1 MRISSAGEMEVEK
14 IFSVCHAESRRGA
27 CPALQPAARVGQT
40 ARRAL
45 NWTGGCAGL
54 QFHLPRFASMHYTQP
69 FAAECREAA
78 TFEYVRQASAVIE

>member
-14 IFSVCHAESRRGA
+14 IFSVCHADSLRLPRFATCG
-27 CPALQPAARVGQT
+27 PVSQT
-40 ARRAL
+40 AHQAL
-45 NWTGGCAGL
+45 NWAGGCADL